1 MGFPLT
7 WVWPGA
13 RGHEC
18 CRTHG
23 EKRKPPATGYLSM
36 DAGFRGW
43 LRIAMR
49 PDVRRR
55 SLKVALLVGIIL
67 AAINYTD
74 RLLAGTMAASDY
86 FKMAL
91 TFLVPFA
98 VSTHASV
105 SAILRSGQESAAAR
119 PEAGSVEE

>member
-1 MGFPLT
+1 MG
-7 WVWPGA
+7 
-13 RGHEC
+13 
-18 CRTHG
+18 
-23 EKRKPPATGYLSM
+23 TGI
-36 DAGFRGW
+36 RGW

-49 PDVRRR
+49 PDVRQR

-74 RLLAGTMAASDY
+74 RLLAGTMTAIDY
-86 FKMAL
+86 CKMGL

-105 SAILRSGQESAAAR
+105 SAILRSGHESAAAR
-119 PEAGSVEE
+119 TDSGRVQ